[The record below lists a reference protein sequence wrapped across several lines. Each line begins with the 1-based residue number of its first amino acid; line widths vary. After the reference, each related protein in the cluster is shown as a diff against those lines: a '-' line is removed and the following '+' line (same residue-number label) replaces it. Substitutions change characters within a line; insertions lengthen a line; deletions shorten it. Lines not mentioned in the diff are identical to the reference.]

1 MSEFYLLAGA
11 LLLLAGLFV
20 VYPWIRTQKRL
31 SAEVSNANVIKQ
43 RIDELEREVEE
54 GLIDK
59 KDKQIAIRELK
70 LALVDESPI
79 EHSAKRQFATPVLI
93 LLSIPAIIAG
103 VWVYYHAHQLSGL
116 NAYTKAKVDVVALRE
131 RMQQTGGQ
139 GLTPDDFAVLA
150 LSIRDNLRDNPQ
162 DISGWST
169 LALVNS
175 AIGRLDESVAAYEKA
190 VNLDASNDTLRFKY
204 SEALMLAGSED
215 DLQTAVRQMDY
226 LISKDASN
234 RNYRLLF
241 TTIAIKLQDVA
252 LAQQHFEVIKDELD
266 PNSQFYQSITNE
278 LSLLGL
284 DFGPKEAT
292 HKLESGGISRLVV
305 NIKLDGILNEL
316 LPANAYLIV
325 FAQNAN
331 STSKAPLA
339 VKRMPLGD
347 LPTQVELS
355 DSDAMI
361 ANMNLSSAQQVN
373 VTARISIDENVMPQ
387 AGELQG
393 ITNNIQITKGKS
405 QSLDVIINE
414 ELQ

>member
-79 EHSAKRQFATPVLI
+79 EQSAKRQFATPVLI

-284 DFGPKEAT
+284 DFGPKEAI
-292 HKLESGGISRLVV
+292 HKLENGGASRLVV
-305 NIKLDGILNEL
+305 NIELDGKLNEI

>member
-1 MSEFYLLAGA
+1 
-11 LLLLAGLFV
+11 
-20 VYPWIRTQKRL
+20 
-31 SAEVSNANVIKQ
+31 
-43 RIDELEREVEE
+43 
-54 GLIDK
+54 
-59 KDKQIAIRELK
+59 
-70 LALVDESPI
+70 
-79 EHSAKRQFATPVLI
+79 
-93 LLSIPAIIAG
+93 
-103 VWVYYHAHQLSGL
+103 
-116 NAYTKAKVDVVALRE
+116 
-131 RMQQTGGQ
+131 
-139 GLTPDDFAVLA
+139 LA

-305 NIKLDGILNEL
+305 NIELDGILNEI

-331 STSKAPLA
+331 SNSKAPLA

-355 DSDAMI
+355 DGDAMI

-393 ITNNIQITKGKS
+393 ITNNIQIMKGKS

-414 ELQ
+414 